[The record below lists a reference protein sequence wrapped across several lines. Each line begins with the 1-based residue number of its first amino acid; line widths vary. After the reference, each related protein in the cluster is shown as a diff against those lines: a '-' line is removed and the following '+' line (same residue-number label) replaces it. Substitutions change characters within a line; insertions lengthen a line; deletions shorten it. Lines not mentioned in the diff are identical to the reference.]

1 MLAQLVSLGP
11 VRCAR
16 ECPRVHMWAQAKYVQ
31 AAASAVGN
39 EAIVR
44 KLVALE
50 KYEDALNGDTGDAPA
65 AGDSGDEG
73 GEPDPKRSVNFR
85 VRLCVMTVWIL
96 GGRDLQLSMLLQ
108 QCDVIVREGAFRI
121 MSAVQ
126 PCGQHRVPIRPTGCL
141 VQQVPK
147 CARSRA

>member
-1 MLAQLVSLGP
+1 MLAQLASQGP
-11 VRCAR
+11 VRCAC
-16 ECPRVHMWAQAKYVQ
+16 ECPCVHMWAQAKYIQ

-73 GEPDPKRSVNFR
+73 AEPDPKRSVNFR
-85 VRLCVMTVWIL
+85 VRPPILTVIIRAAWI
-96 GGRDLQLSMLLQ
+96 
-108 QCDVIVREGAFRI
+108 C
-121 MSAVQ
+121 
-126 PCGQHRVPIRPTGCL
+126 
-141 VQQVPK
+141 
-147 CARSRA
+147 

>member
-1 MLAQLVSLGP
+1 MKLAQLLT
-11 VRCAR
+11 R
-16 ECPRVHMWAQAKYVQ
+16 AQAKYIQ

-73 GEPDPKRSVNFR
+73 SEPDPKRNVNFR
-85 VRLCVMTVWIL
+85 VRPM
-96 GGRDLQLSMLLQ
+96 
-108 QCDVIVREGAFRI
+108 
-121 MSAVQ
+121 
-126 PCGQHRVPIRPTGCL
+126 P
-141 VQQVPK
+141 
-147 CARSRA
+147 